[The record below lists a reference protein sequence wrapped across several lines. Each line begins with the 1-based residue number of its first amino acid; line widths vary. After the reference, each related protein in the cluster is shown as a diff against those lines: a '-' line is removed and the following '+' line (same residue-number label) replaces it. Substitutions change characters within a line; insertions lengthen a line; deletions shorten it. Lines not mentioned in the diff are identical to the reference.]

1 MSFKAKL
8 KVGGQEY
15 NVLSCT
21 YALNQET
28 DATGRPSSVTR
39 GGKID
44 LVIESSDGTEM
55 FEWQCSSFERKDG
68 SITFTKRDNDATLKT
83 INFTE
88 GYLVKFKEQ
97 FDSTG
102 SNPLTTSF
110 CISAREIE
118 SGQGK
123 HINEW
128 K

>member
-1 MSFKAKL
+1 MSFKAIF
-8 KVGGQEY
+8 KVGGKEY
-15 NVLSCT
+15 NVLSCS
-21 YALNQET
+21 YDLNQEV
-28 DATGRPSSVTR
+28 DATGRPSSINR
-39 GGKID
+39 GGRVN
-44 LVIESSDGTEM
+44 LTVESNEDTFF
-55 FEWQCSSFERKDG
+55 FEWQCSSFERKDC

-83 INFTE
+83 LKITE

-102 SNPLTTSF
+102 TNPLITSF